1 VTVVLVAPIEARD
14 VEKAR
19 QQVQRWVDVLEQRGH
34 DVYLVAPS
42 DIPVRATHHVATRQ
56 DTADTV
62 RAVADA
68 MEGVPPP
75 VLLLDGGVRGSVV
88 TVEEVEAA
96 RGTVVLAISHA
107 DSSRAS
113 RDGAS
118 PAAPMRVEADV
129 VVAAGSS
136 MHQIAGWTHDGAGLL
151 RVDARDADA
160 VASAMRVMG
169 DVAYQQRWHGP
180 AWPLTAVAAVR
191 AGVTV
196 QTVSAGQLPW
206 QIEAPQLDGQEN
218 PENRGNPGD
227 SADAGE
233 DTSTDITTNLDVE
246 SEARL
251 RVRAATGPAQ
261 GIVDRFVGMPTARWL
276 AMVAWRVG
284 VGAHS
289 VTALSVASALLAGL
303 LIATGTQTAASL
315 AAAFLLLSVLLD
327 RVDGMLAR
335 ARRTVTPFGAW
346 LDVTSDRLREA
357 ALVIGLAFGAAE
369 TSTPRWAL
377 AGAVLALLTLSHLA
391 AAANRT
397 ARGWGGSPTP
407 VRLPLD
413 RLDEPALP
421 VVPPPSG
428 RPVPVWLPFSVSRG
442 DGAVVAIIGL
452 VVLSPATLLTVL
464 AVLATLSAVVCGL
477 LVGAARPL
485 PAAQRQLLALADP
498 GPLALLVG
506 RQDAQL
512 SLLRRLV
519 ATPIAAWV
527 PPATWAIES
536 AAVLAAAAWAEP
548 EALPVTLAWIGVLSF
563 HRMDV
568 ATRLREL
575 GATVPTWLEV
585 IGLGAF
591 GRAVLVMVLA
601 AAGSLTWGLAI
612 GAVVLGVVYAAESS
626 GRFAER

>member
-1 VTVVLVAPIEARD
+1 VTVVLVAPIEAWD
-14 VEKAR
+14 VEETR

-96 RGTVVLAISHA
+96 RGTVVLAISHGH
-107 DSSRAS
+107 SSLAS
-113 RDGAS
+113 GDGAS

-136 MHQIAGWTHDGAGLL
+136 MHQIVGWTHDGAGLL

-169 DVAYQQRWHGP
+169 DVASQQRWHGP

-206 QIEAPQLDGQEN
+206 QIESPQL
-218 PENRGNPGD
+218 
-227 SADAGE
+227 E
-233 DTSTDITTNLDVE
+233 DPDIPTNLDVE

-284 VGAHS
+284 IGAHS
-289 VTALSVASALLAGL
+289 VTVLSVASALLAGL
-303 LIATGTQTAASL
+303 LVATGTQMAASL
-315 AAAFLLLSVLLD
+315 AAVFLLLSVLLD

-335 ARRTVTPFGAW
+335 ARRTVTTFGAW

-357 ALVIGLAFGAAE
+357 ALVIGLAFGAAQ

-421 VVPPPSG
+421 VVSPPSG
-428 RPVPVWLPFSVSRG
+428 RPVPAWLPFSVSRG

-477 LVGAARPL
+477 LVGAVRPL

-548 EALPVTLAWIGVLSF
+548 EALPVTLAWIGVVSF

-575 GATVPTWLEV
+575 GVTVPAWLAV
-585 IGLGAF
+585 IGLGAL

-601 AAGSLTWGLAI
+601 AAGALTWGLAV